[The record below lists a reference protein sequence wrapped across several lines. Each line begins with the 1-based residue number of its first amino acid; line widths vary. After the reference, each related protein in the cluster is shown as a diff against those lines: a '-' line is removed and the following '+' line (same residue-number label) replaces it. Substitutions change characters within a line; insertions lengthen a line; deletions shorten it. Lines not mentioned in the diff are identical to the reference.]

1 MQNMLQRFG
10 YLRLSIAAHIASNH
24 DNDESWDFWS
34 LLEEVAA
41 STDSLKAQNTRLE
54 SSLKSERLNKEN

>member
-10 YLRLSIAAHIASNH
+10 YLRLDIAAHIASNH

-34 LLEEVAA
+34 FLDETAV
-41 STDSLKAQNTRLE
+41 STDAMKAQNTRFQ
-54 SSLKSERLNKEN
+54 STLKSEQLNKEN